1 VRLRGTCW
9 LRHLGGC
16 GGGYEWHHHIR
27 QQTLNRVYGPAKY
40 PTFAAIDVGPDGF
53 DAIVTVPIDVV
64 LGDGR
69 NVDDTCTRHHE
80 MITCKSLV
88 IVRADLPYKVEDF
101 AHEYRL
107 EAALDAEYGPWDDLA
122 AAIAKRTGY
131 VRKVVEAWLGQQRV
145 RIGGVIAPYG
155 STVPPGGLRDVTIDG
170 RAIL

>member
-1 VRLRGTCW
+1 VRFRGTCW

-27 QQTLNRVYGPAKY
+27 QQTLRREVD
-40 PTFAAIDVGPDGF
+40 AAVQLEACYDD
-53 DAIVTVPIDVV
+53 
-64 LGDGR
+64 R
-69 NVDDTCTRHHE
+69 NLDDTCTRHHE
-80 MITCKSLV
+80 LITCGALV
-88 IVRADLPYKVEDF
+88 IVRADLPYSVEDF
-101 AHEYRL
+101 AHDWHL
-107 EAALDAEYGPWDDLA
+107 EALLDLEYGPWDDLA